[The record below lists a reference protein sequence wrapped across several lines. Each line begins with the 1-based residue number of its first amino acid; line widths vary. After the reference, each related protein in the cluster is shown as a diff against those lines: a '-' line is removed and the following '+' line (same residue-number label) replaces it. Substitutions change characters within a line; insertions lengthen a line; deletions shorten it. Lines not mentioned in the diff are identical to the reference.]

1 MPPVE
6 KKPSAALPPLITAQD
21 VEAEIQR
28 LFLSQAGSGLVI
40 RVYGEE
46 GGTAENI
53 EAFRE
58 MLNSLRL
65 YDYGTGAGE
74 VYVDAPN
81 SSVLTRALNVL
92 AREQHQKRILD
103 RVLTTFGHHLI
114 DPLAAI
120 LDTTPEGTIMSRLGV
135 LRDMFLAQIAGLKLT
150 HESQDM
156 LTQDLLMAFDDA
168 YLRMVAEH
176 EERVQRPRVRKLA
189 QEILRLVGSTF
200 HAALRAW
207 PEHADNIAMLISR
220 RMKGQVH
227 LREVP
232 TLIRG
237 QICAAIEDFL
247 WLETASKIESALE
260 PLFAQHS
267 GLMSGPMPT
276 LDRSLYGEFAQACWE
291 IIADYS

>member
-1 MPPVE
+1 MPVE
-6 KKPSAALPPLITAQD
+6 TKQAAHLPPLITAQD

-28 LFLSQAGSGLVI
+28 LFLAQSGSGLVI

-46 GGTAENI
+46 GGAAENI

-58 MLNSLRL
+58 MFNSLRL
-65 YDYGTGAGE
+65 YDYGSGSGE
-74 VYVDAPN
+74 VFVDAPN
-81 SSVLTRALNVL
+81 SSVITRALNVL

-103 RVLTTFGHHLI
+103 HVLTTFGHRLI

-120 LDTTPEGTIMSRLGV
+120 LDTTPEGTIMSRLAV
-135 LRDMFLAQIAGLKLT
+135 LRDLFLAQIAELKLT

-189 QEILRLVGSTF
+189 QEILRLVGTTF
-200 HAALRAW
+200 HGALRDW
-207 PEHADNIAMLISR
+207 PEHAENIAMLITR

-247 WLETASKIESALE
+247 WLETASKIESSLE
-260 PLFAQHS
+260 PLFARDS
-267 GLMSGPMPT
+267 GLLSGPVPS
-276 LDRSLYGEFAQACWE
+276 LDRSLYREFAEACWE

>member
-1 MPPVE
+1 MTVETKQEPPI
-6 KKPSAALPPLITAQD
+6 PALITAQD

-28 LFLSQAGSGLVI
+28 LFITQAGSGLVI

-46 GGTAENI
+46 GGTRENI
-53 EAFRE
+53 DAFRE

-65 YDYGTGAGE
+65 YDYGTGE
-74 VYVDAPN
+74 VVVDAP
-81 SSVLTRALNVL
+81 SSGMLTRALNVL

-120 LDTTPEGTIMSRLGV
+120 LDTTPEGTIMNRLTQ
-135 LRDMFLAQIAGLKLT
+135 LREIFLAQIAAMKLT
-150 HESQDM
+150 HESQEM
-156 LTQDLLMAFDDA
+156 ISQDLLMALDDA
-168 YLRMVAEH
+168 YLQMVAGH

-200 HAALRAW
+200 HAALKAW
-207 PEHADNIAMLISR
+207 PEHAENIAVLVSR

-232 TLIRG
+232 TLIRE

-247 WLETASKIESALE
+247 WLETANKIESALE
-260 PLFAQHS
+260 PLFAEHT
-267 GLMSGPMPT
+267 GLMNGPMPS
-276 LDRSLYGEFAQACWE
+276 LDRSLYAEFAQACWE
-291 IIADYS
+291 VIADYS

>member
-1 MPPVE
+1 MPIETKQASPQ
-6 KKPSAALPPLITAQD
+6 SPLITAQD

-28 LFLSQAGSGLVI
+28 LFLAQAGSGLVI

-65 YDYGTGAGE
+65 YDYGTGTGE
-74 VYVDAPN
+74 VFVDAPN

-135 LRDMFLAQIAGLKLT
+135 LRDLFLAQIAELKLT

-189 QEILRLVGSTF
+189 QEVLRLVGSTF
-200 HAALRAW
+200 HGALRAW
-207 PEHADNIAMLISR
+207 PEHAENIAMLISR

-247 WLETASKIESALE
+247 WLETANKIEAALV
-260 PLFAQHS
+260 PLFTQHA
-267 GLMSGPMPT
+267 GLLSGPAPT
-276 LDRSLYGEFAQACWE
+276 LDRSLYKEFAEACWE
-291 IIADYS
+291 IIAEFS

>member
-1 MPPVE
+1 MPVE
-6 KKPSAALPPLITAQD
+6 TKQASPALPPLITAQD
-21 VEAEIQR
+21 VEAEIHR
-28 LFLSQAGSGLVI
+28 LFLAQAGSGLVI

-46 GGTAENI
+46 GGAAENI

-58 MLNSLRL
+58 MFNSLRL
-65 YDYGTGAGE
+65 YDYGSGAGD
-74 VYVDAPN
+74 VFVDAPN
-81 SSVLTRALNVL
+81 SNVITRALNVL

-103 RVLTTFGHHLI
+103 HVLTTFGHRLI

-120 LDTTPEGTIMSRLGV
+120 LDTTPEGTIMSRLSV
-135 LRDMFLAQIAGLKLT
+135 LRDLFLAQIAELKLT

-189 QEILRLVGSTF
+189 QEILRVVGSTF
-200 HAALRAW
+200 HAALRDW
-207 PEHADNIAMLISR
+207 PEHAENIAMLISR

-247 WLETASKIESALE
+247 WLETAGKIEGSLE
-260 PLFAQHS
+260 PLFASHS
-267 GLMSGPMPT
+267 GLLSGPVPT
-276 LDRSLYGEFAQACWE
+276 LDRSLYREFAEACWN

>member
-1 MPPVE
+1 MPVE
-6 KKPSAALPPLITAQD
+6 TKQAAPLPPLITAQD

-28 LFLSQAGSGLVI
+28 LFLAQSGSGLVI

-46 GGTAENI
+46 GGAAENI

-58 MLNSLRL
+58 MFDSLRL
-65 YDYGTGAGE
+65 YDYGAGAGE
-74 VYVDAPN
+74 VFVDAPN
-81 SSVLTRALNVL
+81 SSVITRALNVL

-103 RVLTTFGHHLI
+103 RVLTTFGHRLI

-120 LDTTPEGTIMSRLGV
+120 LDTTPEGTIMSRLSV
-135 LRDMFLAQIAGLKLT
+135 LRDLFLAQIAELKLT

-189 QEILRLVGSTF
+189 QEILRLVGTTF
-200 HAALRAW
+200 HEALRVW
-207 PEHADNIAMLISR
+207 PEHAENIAMLITR

-247 WLETASKIESALE
+247 WLETAAKIESSLE

-267 GLMSGPMPT
+267 GLLSGPVPS
-276 LDRSLYGEFAQACWE
+276 LDRSLYREFAEACWD

>member
-1 MPPVE
+1 MPVE
-6 KKPSAALPPLITAQD
+6 TKQASPLPPLITAQD

-28 LFLSQAGSGLVI
+28 LFLAQAGSGLVI

-46 GGTAENI
+46 GGAAENL

-74 VYVDAPN
+74 VFVDAPN

-103 RVLTTFGHHLI
+103 RVLTTFGHRLI

-120 LDTTPEGTIMSRLGV
+120 LDTTPEGTIMSRLAV
-135 LRDMFLAQIAGLKLT
+135 LRDLFLAQIAELKLT

-156 LTQDLLMAFDDA
+156 LTQDLLMAFDDS

-207 PEHADNIAMLISR
+207 PEHADNIAMLIAR

-237 QICAAIEDFL
+237 QIVAAIEDFL
-247 WLETASKIESALE
+247 WLETAQKIETSLE

-276 LDRSLYGEFAQACWE
+276 LDRSLYREFAEACWE

>member
-1 MPPVE
+1 MPIE
-6 KKPSAALPPLITAQD
+6 TKQASSQSPLITAQD

-28 LFLSQAGSGLVI
+28 LFLAQAGSGLVI

-65 YDYGTGAGE
+65 YDYGTGTGE
-74 VYVDAPN
+74 VFVDAPN

-92 AREQHQKRILD
+92 AREAHQKRILD

-135 LRDMFLAQIAGLKLT
+135 LRDLFLAQIAELKLT

-156 LTQDLLMAFDDA
+156 LTQDLLMAFDDS

-200 HAALRAW
+200 HGALRAW
-207 PEHADNIAMLISR
+207 PEHAENIAMLISR

-247 WLETASKIESALE
+247 WLETANKIEAALE
-260 PLFAQHS
+260 PLFAQHA
-267 GLMSGPMPT
+267 GLLSGPSPS
-276 LDRSLYGEFAQACWE
+276 LDRSLYKDFAEACWE
-291 IIADYS
+291 IIAEYS

>member
-1 MPPVE
+1 MPVE
-6 KKPSAALPPLITAQD
+6 TKQASSLPPLITAQD

-28 LFLSQAGSGLVI
+28 LFLAQAGSSLVI

-58 MLNSLRL
+58 MFDSLRL
-65 YDYGTGAGE
+65 YDYGSGAGD
-74 VYVDAPN
+74 VFVDAPT
-81 SSVLTRALNVL
+81 SSVINRALNVL

-103 RVLTTFGHHLI
+103 RVLTTFGHRLI

-120 LDTTPEGTIMSRLGV
+120 LDTTPEGTIMSRLAV
-135 LRDMFLAQIAGLKLT
+135 LRDLFLAQIAELKLT

-156 LTQDLLMAFDDA
+156 LTQDLMMAFDDA

-189 QEILRLVGSTF
+189 QEILRLVGTTF
-200 HAALRAW
+200 HGALRVW
-207 PEHADNIAMLISR
+207 PEHAETIAMLIAR

-247 WLETASKIESALE
+247 WLETSTKIESSLE

-267 GLMSGPMPT
+267 GLLSGPVPS
-276 LDRSLYGEFAQACWE
+276 LDRSLYREFAEACWE

>member
-1 MPPVE
+1 MPIETKQASPQ
-6 KKPSAALPPLITAQD
+6 SPLITAQD

-28 LFLSQAGSGLVI
+28 LFLAQAGSGLVI

-65 YDYGTGAGE
+65 YDYGTGTGE
-74 VYVDAPN
+74 VFVDAPN

-135 LRDMFLAQIAGLKLT
+135 LRDLFLAQIAELKLT

-200 HAALRAW
+200 HAALRGW
-207 PEHADNIAMLISR
+207 PEHAENIAMLISR
-220 RMKGQVH
+220 RMKQQVH

-247 WLETASKIESALE
+247 WLETANKIEAALV
-260 PLFAQHS
+260 PLFTQHA
-267 GLMSGPMPT
+267 GLLSGPSPT
-276 LDRSLYGEFAQACWE
+276 LDRSLYKEFAEACWE
-291 IIADYS
+291 IIAEFS

>member
-1 MPPVE
+1 MPVE
-6 KKPSAALPPLITAQD
+6 MKQAAAHLPPLITAQD

-28 LFLSQAGSGLVI
+28 LFLAQSGSGLVI

-46 GGTAENI
+46 GGPAENI
-53 EAFRE
+53 EAFQE
-58 MLNSLRL
+58 MFHSLRL
-65 YDYGTGAGE
+65 YDYGTGTGE
-74 VYVDAPN
+74 VFVDAPN
-81 SSVLTRALNVL
+81 SSVITRALNVL

-103 RVLTTFGHHLI
+103 HVLTTFGHRLI

-120 LDTTPEGTIMSRLGV
+120 LDTTPEGTIMSRLAV
-135 LRDMFLAQIAGLKLT
+135 LRDLFLAQIAELKLT

-207 PEHADNIAMLISR
+207 PEHAETIAMLISR

-247 WLETASKIESALE
+247 WLETAAKIESSLE

-267 GLMSGPMPT
+267 GLLSGPVPT
-276 LDRSLYGEFAQACWE
+276 LDRSLYREFAEACWE

>member
-1 MPPVE
+1 
-6 KKPSAALPPLITAQD
+6 
-21 VEAEIQR
+21 
-28 LFLSQAGSGLVI
+28 
-40 RVYGEE
+40 
-46 GGTAENI
+46 
-53 EAFRE
+53 
-58 MLNSLRL
+58 
-65 YDYGTGAGE
+65 
-74 VYVDAPN
+74 
-81 SSVLTRALNVL
+81 
-92 AREQHQKRILD
+92 
-103 RVLTTFGHHLI
+103 
-114 DPLAAI
+114 
-120 LDTTPEGTIMSRLGV
+120 MSRLSV
-135 LRDMFLAQIAGLKLT
+135 LRDMFLAQIAELKLT

-207 PEHADNIAMLISR
+207 PEHADNIAMLIAR

-247 WLETASKIESALE
+247 WLETANKIESALE

-267 GLMSGPMPT
+267 GLMSGPVPT
-276 LDRSLYGEFAQACWE
+276 LDRSLYVEFAQACWE